1 MKNPLY
7 YALAGTA
14 LCISLVAV
22 LTAQK
27 GQSASSAPAG
37 ASAQVAAADHGGAIA
52 WQAFD
57 QGLASAQSEKKL
69 IMVEFFATWCG
80 YCRKMDEETF
90 VDTQVQQT
98 LNQYFV
104 PVRVTESSD
113 NPVAYQGK
121 KVTEK
126 ELTALHGVTG
136 YPTIMFMTAS
146 GELITKVPG
155 YQPPGEFQQMLEY
168 IGSESYKSMDFQAFR
183 DARKQG

>member
-1 MKNPLY
+1 MKTPLY

-27 GQSASSAPAG
+27 GQSTVSASTGKALAASEAHAG
-37 ASAQVAAADHGGAIA
+37 PIA

-57 QGLASAQSEKKL
+57 QGLISAQNEKKL

-90 VDTQVQQT
+90 VDSQVQQT

-104 PVRVTESSD
+104 PIRVTESSE
-113 NPVAYQGK
+113 NPVDYQGK

-136 YPTIMFMTAS
+136 YPTIMFMTS
-146 GELITKVPG
+146 DGEVITKVPG
-155 YQPPGEFQQMLEY
+155 YQPPGEFQQVLEY

-183 DARKQG
+183 EARRQG